1 MYEEIKQKAAE
12 VSELLKIL
20 AHEKRLWILCLL
32 LEWEKNISEL
42 QETLEISQSLVSQFA
57 LKMKDQWILE
67 SSKQGKEVLYKIKD
81 EKIMELMKAIKT
93 IYC

>member
-1 MYEEIKQKAAE
+1 MYDEIKEKAWWM
-12 VSELLKIL
+12 SNILKIL

-32 LEWEKNISEL
+32 LDEEKNIWEL
-42 QETLEISQSLVSQFA
+42 QEKLKISQSLVSQFA

-67 SSKQGKEVLYKIKD
+67 STKHGKEVLYKIKD
-81 EKIMELMKAIKT
+81 TKIKELLKALKN